1 MGRTTKMF
9 RLTVIVGFLFYTTAQ
24 IIDLSNDEVEDTAQ
38 IIDLSNTEVED
49 TAQIIDLSND
59 EVEDTSQI
67 IDLSNDE
74 VVDEIPEQQKVF
86 SKARRST
93 KSIPIRI
100 TFKTDIGIT
109 PNLYSQFSSKA
120 EVDNYVENLIRQT
133 NKLFS
138 DPSLATKLTIWVR
151 HIKKVN
157 HNLPS
162 GAIDLNLFKRDNYHL
177 GVLGLSNGWSSNG
190 RAGVRSA
197 CIFSKH
203 KHPNIRYLDPYHFT
217 KANFVIKTNPG
228 SSGEAAL
235 LAHEIG
241 HVIGMNHNEEMKDC
255 GKVKNGLMNKS
266 VMESSHKWTSCNNKQ
281 LRQHYKDYGYLC
293 L

>member
-9 RLTVIVGFLFYTTAQ
+9 RLTVIVGFLFCTTAQIIDLSNDKVEDTAQ

-38 IIDLSNTEVED
+38 IIDLSN
-49 TAQIIDLSND
+49 D
-59 EVEDTSQI
+59 EVE
-67 IDLSNDE
+67 
-74 VVDEIPEQQKVF
+74 DEIPEQQKVF
-86 SKARRST
+86 SKSRRST
-93 KSIPIRI
+93 KPIPTRI

-138 DPSLATKLTIWVR
+138 DPSLATKLTIQVR
-151 HIKKVN
+151 RIKKVN
-157 HNLPS
+157 RNLPS
-162 GAIDLNLFKRDNYHL
+162 GALDLNLFKRDNYHL
-177 GVLGLSNGWSSNG
+177 GILGLSDSRWSSNG
-190 RAGVRSA
+190 LAGVRSA

-203 KHPNIRYLDPYHFT
+203 KHPNIRYLDPYHFA

-266 VMESSHKWTSCNNKQ
+266 VMDSSHKWTSCNNKQ